1 MLVVFYFNVLCSVK
15 KLKQEVLL
23 DQSCLHLVKWSIK
36 RHHGDIWWHHDDIW
50 YCAP

>member
-1 MLVVFYFNVLCSVK
+1 MALFWELCHHDGVLYLCVI
-15 KLKQEVLL
+15 
-23 DQSCLHLVKWSIK
+23 HTNIK